1 MRYSVYHLGVCM
13 IAKNKWTDKLYTV
26 FSESVKTFELQR
38 ADGSEFEI
46 LKSEFYFNYRVIEE
60 DDDDDDNDV
69 QEVENNG

>member
-1 MRYSVYHLGVCM
+1 M
-13 IAKNKWTDKLYTV
+13 IAKNKWTNKLYTV

-60 DDDDDDNDV
+60 EEEDDDDNDM
-69 QEVENNG
+69 QEVENND